1 MVALVICATGKINQ
15 TDTKKR
21 PSGAFLYLS
30 DLSECFAVFSN
41 NSSSAGQ
48 IRKESFDAFHN
59 KLLLLSQ
66 WISLFGFDGATIPFM

>member
-1 MVALVICATGKINQ
+1 MVALVICAAGKIKQ
-15 TDTKKR
+15 HKKSAHR
-21 PSGAFLYLS
+21 ALFCICLI
-30 DLSECFAVFSN
+30 LSECFAVFSN